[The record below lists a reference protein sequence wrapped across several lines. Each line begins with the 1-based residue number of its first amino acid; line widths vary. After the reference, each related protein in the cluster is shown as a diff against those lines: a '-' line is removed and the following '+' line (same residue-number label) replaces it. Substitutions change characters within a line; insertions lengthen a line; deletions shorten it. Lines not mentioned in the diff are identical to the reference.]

1 MSLAQGALTLC
12 LVTDRSFLRGTSL
25 SDVVAAAVR
34 GGVTS
39 VQLREKEAD
48 GREFLELALA
58 LKALL
63 GPSGVPLYVNDRV
76 DIALAAEA
84 DGVHLGQ
91 SDLPTRAARELL
103 GRERTIGLSITQV
116 EEARQ
121 ADTAYA
127 DYLGVGPI
135 FATATKPD
143 AAPVLGIEGLAR
155 VRAVS
160 SLPLLAIGGI
170 HEGNAA
176 LLRPAGADGIAV
188 VSAIMGTEEPEAAAQ
203 RLFAQF
209 LGARQHAGT
218 IHSDFPG
225 AVPSPRR
232 GG

>member
-1 MSLAQGALTLC
+1 GRRSGFVPYRLHRPPRSYCAGGGRAASRGDPVSLAQGTLTLC

-91 SDLPTRAARELL
+91 SDLPTRAARE
-103 GRERTIGLSITQV
+103 
-116 EEARQ
+116 
-121 ADTAYA
+121 
-127 DYLGVGPI
+127 
-135 FATATKPD
+135 
-143 AAPVLGIEGLAR
+143 
-155 VRAVS
+155 
-160 SLPLLAIGGI
+160 
-170 HEGNAA
+170 
-176 LLRPAGADGIAV
+176 
-188 VSAIMGTEEPEAAAQ
+188 
-203 RLFAQF
+203 
-209 LGARQHAGT
+209 
-218 IHSDFPG
+218 
-225 AVPSPRR
+225 
-232 GG
+232 